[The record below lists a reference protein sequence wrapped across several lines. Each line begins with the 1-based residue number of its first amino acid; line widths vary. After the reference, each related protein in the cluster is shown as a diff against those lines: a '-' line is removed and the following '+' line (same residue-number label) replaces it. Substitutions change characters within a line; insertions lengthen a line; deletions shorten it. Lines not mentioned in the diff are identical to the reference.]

1 MKFSEILETLDP
13 LHNFAVEIIL
23 TSGESI
29 EIQNIE
35 WKKASLQLLQHHLAW
50 EESTK
55 NKFPLEYFCEYYEEY
70 KLDPKWHHTTIAFL
84 DRYNNGW
91 GVICVK

>member
-35 WKKASLQLLQHHLAW
+35 
-50 EESTK
+50 
-55 NKFPLEYFCEYYEEY
+55 
-70 KLDPKWHHTTIAFL
+70 
-84 DRYNNGW
+84 
-91 GVICVK
+91 